1 MIKDSKE
8 GRVFII
14 TESGKANF
22 LISNLLLML
31 VSEGKNK
38 SWRALMFFTGNKA
51 IRV

>member
-1 MIKDSKE
+1 MVKDSKE

-14 TESGKANF
+14 IKSGKANF
-22 LISNLLLML
+22 LISNLLLMSVL
-31 VSEGKNK
+31 EEKNK